1 MKNHFSLI
9 FFTFIFT
16 LFCLPCFPQTVA
28 VFDFDCDDKDFESNI
43 AMMSDLLIHELV
55 KQGNVT
61 VVERKRLDKIMQEY
75 AFQASPFVDITTA
88 KKLGAGLGADCIIV
102 GSVATLGCPLYITA
116 RMIDVEKGAILHSA
130 KMKLNYWNEY
140 EQKLPAFASECV
152 RKMPLPN
159 YFTGVWTGTV
169 SAGDAEDYYEI
180 HFLERHKCSVKVT
193 SINENGD
200 EIVQEGVG
208 TYSYSRDEFSGGWMF
223 KLQAVFKGAKIAR
236 LRKINWTYPISLND
250 KKNSF
255 SLNFPIDAKKQKM
268 VRLTLIKE
276 E

>member
-1 MKNHFSLI
+1 MKHNFCISCL
-9 FFTFIFT
+9 IFT

-75 AFQASPFVDITTA
+75 AFQASPFVDIKTA

-140 EQKLPAFASECV
+140 EQKLPTFASECV

-159 YFTGVWTGTV
+159 YFTGLWTGTV
-169 SAGDAEDYYEI
+169 SSVDFEDYYEI
-180 HFLERHKCSVKVT
+180 NFSEKHKCSVKVT
-193 SINENGD
+193 SINESGE
-200 EIVQEGVG
+200 EIVQEGLG
-208 TYSYSRDEFSGGWMF
+208 TYSYSKDEFSGGWMF

-236 LRKINWTYPISLND
+236 LRKINWVYPINLNNE
-250 KKNSF
+250 KNSF
-255 SLNFPIDAKKQKM
+255 SLNFPLDSNEM
-268 VRLTLIKE
+268 VRLTLTKE
-276 E
+276 

>member
-1 MKNHFSLI
+1 MNKYFLHTFLSILFILFS
-9 FFTFIFT
+9 TGA
-16 LFCLPCFPQTVA
+16 FPQTVA

-55 KQGNVT
+55 KQGNVI

-75 AFQASPFVDITTA
+75 AFQASPFVDIKTA
-88 KKLGAGLGADCIIV
+88 KKLGQIVGADCIIV

-116 RMIDVEKGAILHSA
+116 RMIDVEKGTILHSA

-159 YFTGVWTGTV
+159 YFTGLWTGTV

-180 HFLERHKCSVKVT
+180 NFLERHKCSLKVT
-193 SINENGD
+193 SINEDGE

-236 LRKINWTYPISLND
+236 LRKINWTYPINLND

-255 SLNFPIDAKKQKM
+255 SLNFPLDPKKQNM